1 MTFCPTVQRR
11 VLIESYK
18 LTVCNRS
25 GWQPIGACDRFLG
38 SHVLLPL
45 FSHCEFR
52 SMLGLFSNSLGQS
65 WGPTLGQSWGS
76 TLGQSWGS
84 TEVSGR
90 PKKFQHPTFLLD
102 VLPVIFEGQIEP
114 ICCAPSAFE
123 HLGSMLVPKG
133 KFLFAFFCGH
143 WWNMWKRSLWSLS
156 YPCSTFLLLEP
167 KVGPYVGLM
176 LLHILRAFG
185 FTAKKLR

>member
-1 MTFCPTVQRR
+1 MGLHV
-11 VLIESYK
+11 
-18 LTVCNRS
+18 
-25 GWQPIGACDRFLG
+25 GAIMGL
-38 SHVLLPL
+38 HVGAI
-45 FSHCEFR
+45 
-52 SMLGLFSNSLGQS
+52 MGLHGGLWEAQKVSTSNFFVGC
-65 WGPTLGQSWGS
+65 
-76 TLGQSWGS
+76 
-84 TEVSGR
+84 
-90 PKKFQHPTFLLD
+90 F
-102 VLPVIFEGQIEP
+102 PVIFEGQIEP

-156 YPCSTFLLLEP
+156 YPCSIFLLLEP